1 MSKTTCET
9 KTGVSS
15 CSAATP
21 LLVEGLFLRW
31 SRPLFGAAIG
41 LGPLGQTTP
50 GEDFVLAQRSRY
62 VPLAGKGKLR
72 YVPFSWTWTWQIH
85 PRGRNILR
93 T

>member
-50 GEDFVLAQRSRY
+50 GEDFVLAAKESLCPPCGEASLR
-62 VPLAGKGKLR
+62 PFLMDLDLANPSTRKK
-72 YVPFSWTWTWQIH
+72 H
-85 PRGRNILR
+85 P
-93 T
+93 